1 MTQAFLIQLF
11 IIFTL
16 AGLFLVGAEIF
27 VPGGIL
33 GIIGGLALIL
43 AVVAAF
49 PAFGAF
55 GGIVSAVAIIVMV
68 GVAMILWA
76 KIFPKTS
83 LGKKMTVSTDLRDSK
98 ATEDGLSALLD
109 GTGETLSDLR
119 PSGFALINGRRT
131 DVVTEGEMIS
141 KGESVKVIE
150 IEGNRV
156 VVARNS

>member
-1 MTQAFLIQLF
+1 M
-11 IIFTL
+11 
-16 AGLFLVGAEIF
+16 GAEIF

-33 GIIGGLALIL
+33 GIIGALALIL
-43 AVVAAF
+43 AVVTAF

-55 GGIVSAVAIIVMV
+55 GGIISAVAIIVLT
-68 GVAMILWA
+68 GVAMVLWA
-76 KIFPKTS
+76 KIFPKTA

-109 GTGETLSDLR
+109 GTGEALSDLR

-141 KGESVKVIE
+141 KGESLKVIE

-156 VVARNS
+156 VVAKNS